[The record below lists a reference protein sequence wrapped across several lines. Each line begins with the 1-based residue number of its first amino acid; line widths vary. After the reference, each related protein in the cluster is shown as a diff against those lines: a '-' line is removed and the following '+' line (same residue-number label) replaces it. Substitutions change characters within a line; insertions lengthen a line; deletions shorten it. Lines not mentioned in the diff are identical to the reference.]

1 MQVPIHAPV
10 TETLS
15 TLTRDQLQ
23 KLLQYAINEDPGGVL
38 GRVFQYIG
46 TIQCHLCKLN
56 LDMFQFSM
64 IMLSHAKASCCV
76 KHSGIHVNHTSFLN
90 FILAFCSA
98 CNMLLQKVDKA
109 VLHSNLFCHEI

>member
-46 TIQCHLCKLN
+46 TIQCHLCK
-56 LDMFQFSM
+56 FKPPYFSVLYDYA
-64 IMLSHAKASCCV
+64 ISYQSE
-76 KHSGIHVNHTSFLN
+76 
-90 FILAFCSA
+90 
-98 CNMLLQKVDKA
+98 LL
-109 VLHSNLFCHEI
+109 C